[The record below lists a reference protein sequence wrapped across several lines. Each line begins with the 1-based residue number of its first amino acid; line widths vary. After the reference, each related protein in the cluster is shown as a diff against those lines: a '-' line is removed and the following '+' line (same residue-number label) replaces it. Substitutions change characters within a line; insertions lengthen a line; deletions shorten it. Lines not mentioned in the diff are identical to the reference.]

1 MSERIE
7 LGGGT
12 VIRVLSAEESATL
25 LELELQP
32 GAGAGAHKHTREDE
46 TIAVVSGTLL
56 VDDGERRILR
66 AGEAIFLARGVRHSF
81 ANEGDEPVRAHISC
95 TPAGS
100 SARSR
105 PRPRKRP
112 QQQPSEPASPSA
124 DLTPFIIAFM
134 GSDPWPCLLRTACG
148 LRRPAPAWS
157 DVPPDG
163 S

>member
-1 MSERIE
+1 MSQRIE

-12 VIRVLSAEESATL
+12 VVRILSATGAGTL

-56 VDDGERRILR
+56 VHDGERRILR

-95 TPAGS
+95 TPGGLERFFREVATATEEEALAAAERAG
-100 SARSR
+100 
-105 PRPRKRP
+105 
-112 QQQPSEPASPSA
+112 
-124 DLTPFIIAFM
+124 LVL
-134 GSDPWPCLLRTACG
+134 G
-148 LRRPAPAWS
+148 
-157 DVPPDG
+157 
-163 S
+163 